1 MGLRRLSYWQ
11 FPFVLLLL
19 PLLLAACVA
28 SGPGATGSVSTGADP
43 HAVEPTHAATE
54 ALQALPPLEPVTLA
68 SGEKLR
74 VVASTQIIADVV
86 RQVGGEYIELATLLP
101 AGADPHSYTA
111 TPADLRTLNQ
121 AHVIFI
127 NGLGLEEA
135 MAPVL
140 ENLEGDAVL
149 VPVNVGVT
157 PRSLAEEAGQGDAG
171 TGEEHGHEH
180 DHEHGQGVDPHTWF
194 DVRNVM
200 IWVQNIQETLSR
212 LDPAHAP
219 AYQEA
224 AERYRQELEALDREI
239 RTAVESIPP
248 EKRLLVTDH
257 ETLGYLAAAY
267 GFKLVGAVLPSFSTM
282 AAPSA
287 RELAALQEQIRSVG
301 ATAIFVGT
309 NVNPALAEQVARDLN
324 IAVVPIYTE
333 ELSAPDGPAPT
344 YVAMMRYNIQAIVEA
359 LR

>member
-1 MGLRRLSYWQ
+1 SLG
-11 FPFVLLLL
+11 
-19 PLLLAACVA
+19 
-28 SGPGATGSVSTGADP
+28 
-43 HAVEPTHAATE
+43 H
-54 ALQALPPLEPVTLA
+54 
-68 SGEKLR
+68 GEKLR
-74 VVASTQIIADVV
+74 VVASDQSSADVV
-86 RQVGGEYIELATLLP
+86 RQVGGKYIELATHRP

>member
-1 MGLRRLSYWQ
+1 MGLWRPSYWQ

-28 SGPGATGSVSTGADP
+28 PGPGAAGGVSTGADP
-43 HAVEPTHAATE
+43 HVAEPEHAPVEVP
-54 ALQALPPLEPVTLA
+54 QALPPLEPVTLA

-74 VVASTQIIADVV
+74 VVASTQMIADVV
-86 RQVGGEYIELATLLP
+86 QQVGGEYIELTTLIP
-101 AGADPHSYTA
+101 GSADPHSYTA

-135 MAPVL
+135 MASVL
-140 ENLEGDAVL
+140 ENLEGNAVL

-157 PRSLAEEAGQGDAG
+157 PLSPAEEDDHGDASP
-171 TGEEHGHEH
+171 GEEDGHEH
-180 DHEHGQGVDPHTWF
+180 DHGVDPHTWF

-200 IWVQNIQETLSR
+200 IWVRNIQETLSH
-212 LDPAHAP
+212 LDPAHAA

-224 AERYRQELEALDREI
+224 AERYLQELEALDREI
-239 RTAVESIPP
+239 RAAVESIPP

-267 GFKLVGAVLPSFSTM
+267 GFQLVGAVLPSFSTM